1 MFAIIALFIGV
12 ILIATGVRTVHQQ
25 SVAVVETF
33 GKYSR
38 TLTPGLNLIIPV
50 VQQVVS
56 VVSLKVQEVKSEIEV
71 KTQDNMFV
79 RLPVALMIK
88 VRPENAA
95 DAYYKLAKPES
106 QLSTWV
112 LNTLR
117 GLSATLTLSELFED
131 RGRLVA
137 GVQHALDDLL
147 AAYGWEVVNV
157 LVDQPSVSPEVQ
169 AAFNRVVSSRRE
181 REAAEQEA
189 EAKRIR
195 IIGEARAEA
204 ESQTLRA
211 EGLANARRILAA
223 ALTEAVVTAKSAGI
237 SEQDTLT
244 LLLETNRLDTIKYAA
259 EHGKLVL
266 MDVKA
271 APAAA
276 PVIPLL

>member
-1 MFAIIALFIGV
+1 MFPA
-12 ILIATGVRTVHQQ
+12 ILIFIIVVVLVTGVRTVHQQ
-25 SVAVVETF
+25 TIAVVETF

-38 TLTPGLNLIIPV
+38 TLTPGLNLIIPL

-56 VVSLKVQEVKSEIEV
+56 VVSLRVQEVKSEIEV

-95 DAYYKLAKPES
+95 DAYYKLSNPEN

-117 GLSATLTLSELFED
+117 GLSATLTLTELFED

-137 GVQHALDDLL
+137 GVQHALEDLL
-147 AAYGWEVVNV
+147 AGYGWEVVNV
-157 LVDQPSVSPEVQ
+157 LVDQPSVSPDVQ

-204 ESQTLRA
+204 EAQTLRA
-211 EGLANARRILAA
+211 EGLASARRILAQ

-266 MDVKA
+266 MDVRSSG
-271 APAAA
+271 APA
-276 PVIPLL
+276 PVVPLQ

>member
-1 MFAIIALFIGV
+1 MLIFFLLILLLVAIA
-12 ILIATGVRTVHQQ
+12 AGVRTVHQQ
-25 SVAVVETF
+25 TVAVVETF

-38 TLTPGLNLIIPV
+38 TLNPGLNVIIPF

-56 VVSLKVQEVKSEIEV
+56 VISLRVQEIKSEVEV

-79 RLPVALMIK
+79 KLPVALMIK

-95 DAYYKLAKPES
+95 DSYYKLQSPET

-117 GLSATLTLSELFED
+117 GLSATRTLTELFED
-131 RGRLVA
+131 RGQLVA

-157 LVDQPSVSPEVQ
+157 LVDQPSVSHDVQ

-211 EGLANARRILAA
+211 EGLAAARRILAI
-223 ALTEAVVTAKSAGI
+223 ALTDAVVTAKNAGI

-266 MDVKA
+266 MDVK
-271 APAAA
+271 PTTPM
-276 PVIPLL
+276 PVVNLN

>member
-1 MFAIIALFIGV
+1 MFPLIALFILI
-12 ILIATGVRTVHQQ
+12 ILVATGIRTVHQQ
-25 SVAVVETF
+25 SIAVLETF

-38 TLTPGLNLIIPV
+38 TLTPGLNLIIPFA
-50 VQQVVS
+50 QQVVS

-88 VRPENAA
+88 VRQENAA
-95 DAYYKLAKPES
+95 DAYYKLSNPQS

-147 AAYGWEVVNV
+147 AGYGWQVVNV
-157 LVDQPSVSPEVQ
+157 LIDQPSVSPEVQ

-204 ESQTLRA
+204 EAQTLRA
-211 EGLANARRILAA
+211 EGLASARRILAQ

-266 MDVKA
+266 MDVKNA
-271 APAAA
+271 QSAT
-276 PVIPLL
+276 PVIPLV

>member
-1 MFAIIALFIGV
+1 MFPFILAFIV
-12 ILIATGVRTVHQQ
+12 IVLIATGVRTVHQQ

-95 DAYYKLAKPES
+95 DAYYKLSKPES

-117 GLSATLTLSELFED
+117 GLSATLTLTELFED

-137 GVQHALDDLL
+137 GVQHALEDLL
-147 AAYGWEVVNV
+147 AVYGWEVVNV

-211 EGLANARRILAA
+211 EGLASARRILAA
-223 ALTEAVVTAKSAGI
+223 ALTEAVVSAKSAGI

-271 APAAA
+271 PAAAA